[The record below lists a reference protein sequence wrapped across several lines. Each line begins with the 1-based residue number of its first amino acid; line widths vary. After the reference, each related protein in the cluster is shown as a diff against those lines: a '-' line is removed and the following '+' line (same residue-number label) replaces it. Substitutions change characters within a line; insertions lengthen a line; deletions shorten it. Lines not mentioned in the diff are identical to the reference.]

1 MGQVN
6 TFKVMTSSLST
17 PQYASWVVGS
27 ARDHWNQTWIL
38 MSFWWEKKKKTLIHF
53 HSETVHGHGR
63 SREKVGAIAISKY
76 KANYFI
82 VLKVEISHLV
92 KPTRGPIHVQK
103 LKALK
108 TEKDYMK
115 E

>member
-1 MGQVN
+1 MSSWLCKRSLEPNVN
-6 TFKVMTSSLST
+6 FDVF
-17 PQYASWVVGS
+17 
-27 ARDHWNQTWIL
+27 L
-38 MSFWWEKKKKTLIHF
+38 MREKKKTLIHF